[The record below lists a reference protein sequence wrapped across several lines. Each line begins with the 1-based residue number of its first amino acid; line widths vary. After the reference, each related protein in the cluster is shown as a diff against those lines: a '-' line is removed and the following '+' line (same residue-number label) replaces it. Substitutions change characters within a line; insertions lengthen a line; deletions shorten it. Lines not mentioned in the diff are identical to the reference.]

1 MTTEERRIFYIDVVN
16 RMTER
21 SRTGAIQMKQERFLK
36 MLSWIESD
44 IGVKLTKDNVAQ
56 HWREIIRMP
65 NIGKVYV
72 NKLRTYLDTV

>member
-1 MTTEERRIFYIDVVN
+1 MTTDERRIFYIDVVN

-21 SRTGAIQMKQERFLK
+21 RRTGTIQMKQERFLK
-36 MLSWIESD
+36 MLYWIESD

>member
-21 SRTGAIQMKQERFLK
+21 RRTGAIQMKQERFLK

>member
-16 RMTER
+16 RMAER
-21 SRTGAIQMKQERFLK
+21 RRTGAIQMKQERFLK